1 MITFYLSEAFRLFR
15 KSGYNSFVLIFVTSL
30 AALVSV
36 ASIFIVYGVNKLDN
50 DLKAGIK
57 LNVFIQSN
65 KSQADIE
72 QLELSLQRMSVVK
85 KVEFIDKDYAK
96 EKFIKDT
103 GEDFKQVLDEN
114 PLPNSFIVSL
124 DATKVNEAQLDRIT
138 GNIKTLDGVEDIVY
152 DYDTTFKL
160 LKLLRMIQYFF
171 YPLAVILIALSIYLV
186 YSNNKLQIKQ
196 NHNLFNTMNLVGGK
210 PSSIRIPIIINGFFI
225 GIISSLLCIGII
237 TLTLALLTATLNSFK
252 FTAYI
257 ITVNIFISIINI
269 SLGLIGSILS
279 SRNFLPETKF

>member
-30 AALVSV
+30 AAIVSV
-36 ASIFIVYGVNKLDN
+36 ASVFIIYGVNKLDH
-50 DLKAGIK
+50 DLKSGIK

-65 KSQADIE
+65 KTETEIN
-72 QLELSLQRMSVVK
+72 QLKLNLQRMGAVK
-85 KVEFIDKDYAK
+85 KVEFISKDFAT

-103 GEDFKQVLDEN
+103 GEDFKQVIDEN
-114 PLPNSFIVSL
+114 PLPNSFTVSL
-124 DATKVNEAQLDRIT
+124 DATKIDERQIDMIT
-138 GNIKTLDGVEDIVY
+138 SSIKTLDGVEDIVY

-171 YPLAVILIALSIYLV
+171 YPLAVILVALSIYLV
-186 YSNNKLQIKQ
+186 YSNNKLQIRQ

-210 PSSIRIPIIINGFFI
+210 SSSIRIPIIINGFFI
-225 GIISSLLCIGII
+225 GIISSVICIGVIS
-237 TLTLALLTATLNSFK
+237 LTMALLTATLNSYK
-252 FTAYI
+252 FTSYI
-257 ITVNIFISIINI
+257 IPVNIFISIINI

-279 SRNFLPETKF
+279 SRNFLPGTKF